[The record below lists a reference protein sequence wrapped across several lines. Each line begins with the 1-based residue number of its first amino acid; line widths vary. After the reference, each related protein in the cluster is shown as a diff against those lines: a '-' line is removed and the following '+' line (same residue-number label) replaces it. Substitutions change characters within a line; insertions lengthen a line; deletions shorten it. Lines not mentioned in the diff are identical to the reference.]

1 MQIDN
6 AYGQH
11 INVLKHFVN
20 VKDGWG
26 KQFELAVSLNR
37 DIMTSF
43 DSTTTSDSEPQ
54 NLSLLLWVKQYKATT
69 VCQ

>member
-20 VKDGWG
+20 VKDEWE
-26 KQFELAVSLNR
+26 KQFDLAVSLKH
-37 DIMTSF
+37 DIMTS
-43 DSTTTSDSEPQ
+43 
-54 NLSLLLWVKQYKATT
+54 L
-69 VCQ
+69 

>member
-20 VKDGWG
+20 VNNGWG
-26 KQFELAVSLNR
+26 KQFELAISLKH
-37 DIMTSF
+37 DIVTSF
-43 DSTTTSDSEPQ
+43 
-54 NLSLLLWVKQYKATT
+54 
-69 VCQ
+69 

>member
-11 INVLKHFVN
+11 INVLKYFVN

-26 KQFELAVSLNR
+26 KQFELAVSLKH

-43 DSTTTSDSEPQ
+43 
-54 NLSLLLWVKQYKATT
+54 
-69 VCQ
+69 

>member
-11 INVLKHFVN
+11 VNVLKHFVN
-20 VKDGWG
+20 IKDGWG
-26 KQFELAVSLNR
+26 KQFELAVSLKH

-43 DSTTTSDSEPQ
+43 
-54 NLSLLLWVKQYKATT
+54 
-69 VCQ
+69 

>member
-11 INVLKHFVN
+11 INVLKHFVDID
-20 VKDGWG
+20 VKDGWE
-26 KQFELAVSLNR
+26 KQLELTVSLKH

-43 DSTTTSDSEPQ
+43 
-54 NLSLLLWVKQYKATT
+54 
-69 VCQ
+69 

>member
-11 INVLKHFVN
+11 IHVLKNFVD

-26 KQFELAVSLNR
+26 KQFELAVSLSM
-37 DIMTSF
+37 MTS
-43 DSTTTSDSEPQ
+43 
-54 NLSLLLWVKQYKATT
+54 
-69 VCQ
+69 